1 MTWYEPD
8 WKLAGLLETIIQ
20 NYEEDREKYWSDDDK
35 TVRLRQFVDSVAITI
50 VESSDDMV
58 LKLSEELSST
68 NWESAQA
75 LVEALDLS
83 SEVRAKAEILLAWH
97 FAATT
102 DQMAERCLE
111 LAEVL
116 LEQHPS
122 ERVLRFMR
130 RLGRCYVL
138 GLMPET
144 IMVCRSVLENVVD
157 EATVRRALST
167 DGKMRSKLDALFS
180 DGALSSEARAEAWTV
195 WQRGNAAIHKDP
207 ESVGQPLETIRMV
220 LRVLIELQA
229 VQSDS

>member
-1 MTWYEPD
+1 MVWYEPG

-20 NYEEDREKYWSDDDK
+20 NYEEDREKYWSDDEQ
-35 TVRLRQFVDSVAITI
+35 TVKLRQFIDSVASTI

-58 LKLSEELSST
+58 LTLSDELSST

-75 LVEALDLS
+75 LIEALELS
-83 SEVRAKAEILLAWH
+83 SEVRAKAEILLAWR

-111 LAEVL
+111 LAEIL

-130 RLGRCYVL
+130 RLGRCYVA
-138 GLMPET
+138 GFMPES
-144 IMVCRSVLENVVD
+144 IMVSRSVLENVVN
-157 EATVRRALST
+157 EAVARRALRT
-167 DGKMRSKLDALFS
+167 DGKMSSKLDALLADS
-180 DGALSSEARAEAWTV
+180 GLSSEARAEAWTV
-195 WQRGNAAIHKDP
+195 WQRGNTAIHKDP

-220 LRVLIELQA
+220 LRVLIELQ
-229 VQSDS
+229 DS